1 MTECSSVLPQF
12 QESQQDMDG
21 ESRRSEHHQ
30 QPMTPRQFQ
39 DWRNS
44 LGKSSA
50 PDQDRLNLQGLDQG
64 PAQDKETLPGHDQGP
79 AQDKATLPGH
89 DQGPAQ
95 DKETLPGL
103 DQGPAQDKETLP
115 GHDQGPAQD
124 KETLPG
130 LEQGPAQ
137 NKETLPGHDQGPAQD
152 KETLPGHDQGP
163 AQDKETLPGLEQG
176 LSKDKERPQ
185 GLDQGLVQDEE
196 TLHDFKQGPAQ
207 DQASRNYFHQV
218 QDQDRSLGSNK
229 CTTEEQD
236 PSIKVSVQDED
247 PPGNQD
253 YQCNLDLE
261 QCTAHSA
268 DQGENRLSGVNQDPV
283 YFGPAQD
290 HRSPHD
296 IPILVSA
303 GNQNQ
308 TQDSIH
314 DLAGGMDLPHCTD
327 PNPTPKQDQEKLL
340 GTDQEQA
347 LVDPDRRL
355 NPNQDHTTDEACGED
370 AAGEQGACI
379 PAVVITQTEGSR
391 GPVVN
396 QVGETAPEVT
406 ERVEAGPLWPQT
418 PAERP
423 EIPTGPERP
432 QELAIAAMIPVT
444 TLDLSPSPLSADL
457 SPSLIEGGDL
467 LACCDLLSLK
477 SDTVSLA
484 RSEGY
489 VQEEDTRSVAASS
502 VMSVFPRIQLDPLE
516 KDWLRSCALGN
527 TAALR
532 QLLTQD
538 PSLASKKD
546 FITVSSLQYF
556 SYHPPFLFSWP

>member
-64 PAQDKETLPGHDQGP
+64 PAQDKETLPG
-79 AQDKATLPGH
+79 
-89 DQGPAQ
+89 
-95 DKETLPGL
+95 L
-103 DQGPAQDKETLP
+103 DQGPAQNEETLP
-115 GHDQGPAQD
+115 GPDQGLAQ
-124 KETLPG
+124 
-130 LEQGPAQ
+130 
-137 NKETLPGHDQGPAQD
+137 
-152 KETLPGHDQGP
+152 
-163 AQDKETLPGLEQG
+163 
-176 LSKDKERPQ
+176 DKERPQ
-185 GLDQGLVQDEE
+185 GLEQGLVQDEE
-196 TLHDFKQGPAQ
+196 TLHVFNHGPAQ
-207 DQASRNYFHQV
+207 DQASRKFFHQV

-283 YFGPAQD
+283 YLGPAQD
-290 HRSPHD
+290 PSSPHD

-308 TQDSIH
+308 TQDSNH

-327 PNPTPKQDQEKLL
+327 PTPKQDQEKLL
-340 GTDQEQA
+340 GSDQEQA

-370 AAGEQGACI
+370 AGGEQGGCI

-396 QVGETAPEVT
+396 QGGETAPEVT
-406 ERVEAGPLWPQT
+406 ESRVEAGPLWPQT

-538 PSLASKKD
+538 SSLASKKD
-546 FITVSSLQYF
+546 FITTALHWAAKQGSVEGVDMMARTGVDVNIKSVSGRRGDRWCRAVKGQ
-556 SYHPPFLFSWP
+556 

>member
-21 ESRRSEHHQ
+21 ESGRSEHHQ

-50 PDQDRLNLQGLDQG
+50 LDQDRLNLQGL
-64 PAQDKETLPGHDQGP
+64 
-79 AQDKATLPGH
+79 

-115 GHDQGPAQD
+115 GLDQGPAQD

-130 LEQGPAQ
+130 L
-137 NKETLPGHDQGPAQD
+137 
-152 KETLPGHDQGP
+152 DQGP
-163 AQDKETLPGLEQG
+163 AQDKETLPGLDQG
-176 LSKDKERPQ
+176 PAQDKETLP
-185 GLDQGLVQDEE
+185 GLDQGPAQDKE
-196 TLHDFKQGPAQ
+196 TLHGFKQGPAQ

-290 HRSPHD
+290 HSSPHD

-355 NPNQDHTTDEACGED
+355 NPNQDHATDEACGED

-396 QVGETAPEVT
+396 QGGETAPEVT
-406 ERVEAGPLWPQT
+406 ERVEAGPLCPQT

-432 QELAIAAMIPVT
+432 QELAIAAMVPVT

-546 FITVSSLQYF
+546 FITVSSFQYL
-556 SYHPPFLFSWP
+556 SYHPPFLFSWL

>member
-21 ESRRSEHHQ
+21 ESRRSEYHQ

-50 PDQDRLNLQGLDQG
+50 PDQNRLNLQGLDQG

-79 AQDKATLPGH
+79 AQDK
-89 DQGPAQ
+89 
-95 DKETLPGL
+95 
-103 DQGPAQDKETLP
+103 ETLP
-115 GHDQGPAQD
+115 GHD
-124 KETLPG
+124 
-130 LEQGPAQ
+130 QGPAQ
-137 NKETLPGHDQGPAQD
+137 NKETLPGHDQGPAQNE
-152 KETLPGHDQGP
+152 ETLPGHDQGP

-176 LSKDKERPQ
+176 LSQDKERPQ

-196 TLHDFKQGPAQ
+196 TLHGFKQGPAQ

-229 CTTEEQD
+229 CTAEEQD

-253 YQCNLDLE
+253 YQCNLVLG
-261 QCTAHSA
+261 QCTAHRA

-290 HRSPHD
+290 HSSPHD

-347 LVDPDRRL
+347 PVDPDRRL
-355 NPNQDHTTDEACGED
+355 NQNQDHTTDEACGED

-391 GPVVN
+391 GQVVN
-396 QVGETAPEVT
+396 QGGETAPEVT

-432 QELAIAAMIPVT
+432 QELAIATMIPVT
-444 TLDLSPSPLSADL
+444 TLDLSPSPLSADLSPSPLSADL

-556 SYHPPFLFSWP
+556 SYHPPFLSSWP

>member
-1 MTECSSVLPQF
+1 MTPLLVTLCPMTEGYSVLPPF

-21 ESRRSEHHQ
+21 ESRHSEHHQ
-30 QPMTPRQFQ
+30 QPMTPSQFQ
-39 DWRNS
+39 DWRSS

-50 PDQDRLNLQGLDQG
+50 PDQDRLNLPGLDQG
-64 PAQDKETLPGHDQGP
+64 SAQDKG
-79 AQDKATLPGH
+79 
-89 DQGPAQ
+89 
-95 DKETLPGL
+95 TLPGL
-103 DQGPAQDKETLP
+103 DQGPAQDKGTLP
-115 GHDQGPAQD
+115 GLDQGLAQDKGTLPGLDQGPAQD
-124 KETLPG
+124 KGTLPG
-130 LEQGPAQ
+130 LDP
-137 NKETLPGHDQGPAQD
+137 
-152 KETLPGHDQGP
+152 
-163 AQDKETLPGLEQG
+163 
-176 LSKDKERPQ
+176 
-185 GLDQGLVQDEE
+185 GLVQDEE
-196 TLHDFKQGPAQ
+196 TLHVFNQGPAQ

-236 PSIKVSVQDED
+236 SSIKVSVQDED

-268 DQGENRLSGVNQDPV
+268 DQCENRLSGVNQDPV
-283 YFGPAQD
+283 YLGPAQD
-290 HRSPHD
+290 HSSPHD

-308 TQDSIH
+308 TQDLNH
-314 DLAGGMDLPHCTD
+314 DLAGVMDLPHCTD
-327 PNPTPKQDQEKLL
+327 PNPTPKHDQQKLL
-340 GTDQEQA
+340 GSDQEQA

-355 NPNQDHTTDEACGED
+355 KPNQDHTTDEACGED
-370 AAGEQGACI
+370 VAGEEGGCI

-396 QVGETAPEVT
+396 QGGETAPEVT

-423 EIPTGPERP
+423 DIPTGPERP
-432 QELAIAAMIPVT
+432 QKLAIAAMIPVT
-444 TLDLSPSPLSADL
+444 NLDLSPSPLSADL

-538 PSLASKKD
+538 PSLASKKVLPPPNPHPLSHHQPRSGLQED
-546 FITVSSLQYF
+546 TKYKSLD
-556 SYHPPFLFSWP
+556 